1 MPAETYNEE
10 KQIIMLNAKV
20 DNLTK
25 MVELMSTKF
34 DGFSAGFSA
43 SQKDYY
49 IEHQKVVSEVREHT
63 KAIEELEK
71 ALECLET
78 INSELKVK
86 TQSVDDIKT
95 IKTVLY
101 GNGGIGL
108 VGKIDK
114 IQDWVAGQVWF
125 QRLLIGSVAAQVIA
139 LIFLLLKSTS
149 AK

>member
-1 MPAETYNEE
+1 MPETYNEE

-20 DNLTK
+20 DNLTD
-25 MVELMSTKF
+25 MVKSMSTKF
-34 DGFSAGFSA
+34 DGFSSGFNA

-49 IEHQKVVSEVREHT
+49 VEHQKVVSEVREHA
-63 KAIEELEK
+63 KAIDELEK

-101 GNGGIGL
+101 GNGGIGI

-114 IQDWVAGQVWF
+114 IQDWVAGQIWF

-139 LIFLLLKSTS
+139 LIFLLLKSTP

>member
-1 MPAETYNEE
+1 MSLDTNTED
-10 KQIIMLNAKV
+10 KQIIILNSKV
-20 DNLTK
+20 DTLTD
-25 MVELMSTKF
+25 MVKAMSTKF
-34 DGFSAGFSA
+34 DGFSSGFNA

-49 IEHQKVVSEVREHT
+49 IEHQKVVSEVREHG

-101 GNGGIGL
+101 GNGGIGI

-114 IQDWVAGQVWF
+114 IQDWVSGQIWF
-125 QRLLIGSVAAQVIA
+125 QRLLIGSVVAQVIA
-139 LIFLLLKSTS
+139 LIFLLLKATP